1 MSDSD
6 PISLR
11 VVRTFAAPAAQVF
24 EAWTRPELMMRWF
37 CPRGF
42 TMLSVEI
49 DLRVGGVWRSRMQ
62 SPAGDEYIQH
72 GVYQAIVVPKRL
84 VFTQVW
90 EPTQGDPGSATLV
103 TVTFTDRGEV
113 TDVTLVQ
120 TGFDTIELRDSHL
133 DGWATSLDKLS
144 TLLAKHAQGLR

>member
-1 MSDSD
+1 MRDTG

-11 VVRTFAAPAAQVF
+11 VKRTFAAPPARVF

-42 TMLSVEI
+42 SMLSVEI
-49 DLRVGGVWRSRMQ
+49 DLRPGGVWRSRML
-62 SPAGDEYIQH
+62 SPEGGEYIQH
-72 GVYQAIVVPKRL
+72 GVYQEIVVPERL
-84 VFTQVW
+84 VFTQIW

-103 TVTFTDRGEV
+103 TVTFADRGEL
-113 TDVTLVQ
+113 TDVTLEQ
-120 TGFDTIELRDSHL
+120 TGFDTGALRDSHM

-144 TLLAKHAQGLR
+144 TLLANP